1 MSTGADEPRRMEPHW
16 NDAQEKVMGLQENH
30 QLRRRGAAALGLAA
44 ATLAAGIAAA
54 SPATAATNATVSVS
68 TTSLGRTLNY
78 NGGTDNANQL
88 RIFTEAGE
96 ITVTDTAAMTAGT
109 GCRIVAVGKAR
120 CGASIATMLVQLG
133 DRNDTADVTVDTG
146 GQVFGDAGDDSLSAG
161 RTGNRGVTYSG
172 GTGFDTVSYSS
183 APGLVVVTL
192 DGRANDGRPIGAAVG
207 RDNVRDDV
215 ERLSGSE
222 FNDQLTGSSRR
233 DDILGLGGIDTIDPG
248 TNVDNVAGG
257 AGNDTFRLRDQFV
270 DVASGGAGTDTATID
285 RGIDSLSLIETIN

>member
-1 MSTGADEPRRMEPHW
+1 
-16 NDAQEKVMGLQENH
+16 MGLQESH
-30 QLRRRGAAALGLAA
+30 KLRRRGAAALGLAA
-44 ATLAAGIAAA
+44 ATLVTGVAAA
-54 SPATAATNATVSVS
+54 SPAMAATNATVSVS
-68 TTSLGRTLNY
+68 TTSLGPTLSY

-133 DRNDTADVTVDTG
+133 DRNDTADVTVNTG

-183 APGLVVVTL
+183 APGRVVVTL
-192 DGRANDGRPIGAAVG
+192 DGRANDGQPIGSAVG

-233 DDILGLGGIDTIDPG
+233 DAILGLGGIDTIDPG
-248 TNVDNVAGG
+248 TNVDDVAGG
-257 AGNDTFRLRDQFV
+257 SGNDTFLLRDQFV
-270 DVASGGAGTDTATID
+270 DVANGGAGTDTATID